1 MLSSLRIENIAVIEK
16 AQISF
21 TNGFCVLTGETGAGK
36 SILIDSLN
44 AVLGGRT
51 SKDLVR
57 QGCEKASV
65 TALFEECS
73 QTVMELCEELGFPA
87 EENSILLTRS
97 ITADGRSAFRINGVP
112 ANATIIR
119 QLAVLLI
126 NIHGQQDNHSLLDPS
141 SHGGYIDSLLDDPS
155 LVFRYRESYNV
166 LKQRKEQ
173 REALLAQQQ
182 NKELRLDMLTYQ
194 INELE
199 KANLQIGEYE
209 RLTAQKKMVS
219 NSEKIASA
227 LSAVTELLGGNE
239 MQSGGVD
246 CVKQAGDYLSDCSKY
261 LSLNGLD
268 TRLSSIGYELE
279 EVYDE
284 VRSLTDDLVFDP
296 RELAAIEE
304 RLDVLYRLS
313 KKYGQTEEEMLA
325 FLENAKEEMEQLT
338 DSQQALDSLE
348 QQIELALQNATA
360 LAKELTL
367 AREKTAAQLD
377 CAIGEELAFLNMP
390 NVQFKTAF
398 ASCDLYSGGAEKM
411 EFLISAN
418 PGEPPKPLSKIASGG
433 ELSRIMLAIIS
444 VLTKENPVATL
455 IFDEIDAGISGRAA
469 LKVGDRLKRTA
480 TGHQVICITHL
491 AQIAAK
497 AHAHYV
503 IEKRFVNDRAST
515 VVTPVEGDDRLRELA
530 RIIGGEEVTQASLQ
544 TAREL
549 INQM

>member
-16 AQISF
+16 AEIGF

-57 QGCEKASV
+57 QGCEKASI
-65 TALFEECS
+65 TALFEDCS
-73 QTVMELCEELGFPA
+73 LSVIELA
-87 EENSILLTRS
+87 EDMGYPVEDGSLLLTRS
-97 ITADGRSAFRINGVP
+97 ITADGRSVFRINGMP
-112 ANATIIR
+112 ANGAIVR
-119 QLAVLLI
+119 QLAVKLI
-126 NIHGQQDNHSLLDPS
+126 NIHGQQDNHALLDPS

-155 LVFRYRESYNV
+155 LVFRYRKEYET
-166 LKQRKEQ
+166 LKQLKESLADLRSQ
-173 REALLAQQQ
+173 QENKAL
-182 NKELRLDMLTYQ
+182 RMDMLTYQ
-194 INELE
+194 ISELE
-199 KANLQIGEYE
+199 KANLQVGEYE
-209 RLTAQKKMVS
+209 RLTAQKKMVN

-227 LSAVTELLGGNE
+227 LSAVTELLGGDE
-239 MQSGGVD
+239 MQRGGVD
-246 CVKQAGDYLSDCSKY
+246 CVKQAGDTLTDCSKY
-261 LSLNGLD
+261 MTLSDLD
-268 TRLSSIGYELE
+268 ARLVSLGYELE
-279 EVYDE
+279 EVYDQ
-284 VRSLTDDLVFDP
+284 VRSLTEDLVFDP

-325 FLENAKEEMEQLT
+325 FLEKAREELELLT
-338 DSQQALDSLE
+338 DSDVACEALEKEIGQALANAE
-348 QQIELALQNATA
+348 TLAQ
-360 LAKELTL
+360 ELTN
-367 AREKTAAQLD
+367 ARKQTAQQLD
-377 CAIGEELAFLNMP
+377 KAIGEELAFLNMP
-390 NVQFKTAF
+390 NVVFQTAF
-398 ASCDLYSGGAEKM
+398 IPCELYSGGGEKM

-480 TGHQVICITHL
+480 RGHQVICITHL

-497 AHAHYV
+497 ADAHYV
-503 IEKRFVNDRAST
+503 IEKRLVNDRAST
-515 VVTPVEGDDRLRELA
+515 VVTPLQGDDRLQELA
-530 RIIGGEEVTQASLQ
+530 RIIGGEQVTQASLQ